1 MLDRK
6 KVGMVARDMPLKDL
20 AMGQQKTVEPR
31 KKAVV
36 ASSMMKLLETNH
48 QAANVVSAKTNNMN
62 IKQGGK
68 STTSFF
74 NAIKSGK

>member
-31 KKAVV
+31 IKAVV

-48 QAANVVSAKTNNMN
+48 
-62 IKQGGK
+62 
-68 STTSFF
+68 
-74 NAIKSGK
+74 